1 MFSPAQLSTSQDAMA
16 ACRAWRASATPIWWE
31 SLAELAAIAAAIK
44 VPSNMRALLMTD
56 LQCRAWGQ
64 GGSNVMPGMTLSGGA
79 SCSRLSTGQAV
90 PEQLLAWYK
99 LGGNGDGTS
108 FEFEPA
114 LYLQPAGSEGSVG
127 GLIGSAYGSM
137 AGALLCRDGGGQQ
150 PLLSAWPGAH
160 VPVWA

>member
-1 MFSPAQLSTSQDAMA
+1 MFSPAQFSPSKDAMA
-16 ACRAWRASATPIWWE
+16 ACRAWRASANPIWWE
-31 SLAELAAIAAAIK
+31 SLAELDAIAAMIQTPNSWRP
-44 VPSNMRALLMTD
+44 VVMTD
-56 LQCRAWGQ
+56 LQCKAWGQ

-90 PEQLLAWYK
+90 PEQLLSWYK
-99 LGGNGDGTS
+99 LGGNRDGTS
-108 FEFEPA
+108 YEFEA
-114 LYLQPAGSEGSVG
+114 LLYLQPAGSEGSVG

-160 VPVWA
+160 VPA